1 MGTAFALAIILLDF
15 YLLRKRKIQ
24 GKGFAFW
31 FTVGVVLGLFSTVPY
46 LFELLTL
53 LYGTEELIS
62 AVTATGFLFFL
73 LVFLFMHSRI
83 SELQNLVMKL
93 TMELSLIKHE
103 QEKTDQ
109 DSTKVKSENA
119 AKQEDTRVQRDS
131 KRRASEERESHERV
145 KT

>member
-1 MGTAFALAIILLDF
+1 VGTAFALAIILLDF

-73 LVFLFMHSRI
+73 LVFLYMHSRI

-93 TMELSLIKHE
+93 AMELSLIKHG
-103 QEKTDQ
+103 QAKTDQ
-109 DSTKVKSENA
+109 DSTKVKSANA
-119 AKQEDTRVQRDS
+119 EKQENTRTQPNS
-131 KRRASEERESHERV
+131 KESSSQEREERERV

>member
-1 MGTAFALAIILLDF
+1 MWERYSVVGTAFALAIILLDF
-15 YLLRKRKIQ
+15 YLLRKRRIQ

-31 FTVGVVLGLFSTVPY
+31 FTVGVALGLFSTVPY

-73 LVFLFMHSRI
+73 LVFLYMHSRI

-93 TMELSLIKHE
+93 AMELSLIQHDE
-103 QEKTDQ
+103 ETAEHR
-109 DSTKVKSENA
+109 STKAKSDNA
-119 AKQEDTRVQRDS
+119 EQQEDTH
-131 KRRASEERESHERV
+131 A
-145 KT
+145 

>member
-1 MGTAFALAIILLDF
+1 VDF

-73 LVFLFMHSRI
+73 LVFLYMHSRI

-103 QEKTDQ
+103 QKQVPQE
-109 DSTKVKSENA
+109 STKVKSANAEN
-119 AKQEDTRVQRDS
+119 QEDTRVQRDS
-131 KRRASEERESHERV
+131 KRRASEARKSHERV
-145 KT
+145 TT

>member
-1 MGTAFALAIILLDF
+1 VGTAFALAIILVDF
-15 YLLRKRKIQ
+15 YLLRRRKIQ

-73 LVFLFMHSRI
+73 LVFLYMHSRI

-93 TMELSLIKHE
+93 TMELSLIKHDQKQVQ
-103 QEKTDQ
+103 QE
-109 DSTKVKSENA
+109 STRVKSANA
-119 AKQEDTRVQRDS
+119 EKQEDTRAQRDS

-145 KT
+145 TT

>member
-1 MGTAFALAIILLDF
+1 VGTAFALAIILLDF

-73 LVFLFMHSRI
+73 LVFLYMHSRI

-93 TMELSLIKHE
+93 VMELSLIKHE
-103 QEKTDQ
+103 REHVEQE
-109 DSTKVKSENA
+109 STRVKSENA
-119 AKQEDTRVQRDS
+119 GKQENTRTQPNS
-131 KRRASEERESHERV
+131 KKSSSQEMEKQERG